1 MPLSFDADDTTLA
14 VHLSGRLD
22 GTNAADAEQAL
33 LARIQDGPN
42 HVILDMS
49 ALEYISSAGL
59 RVVLLAAKHLRKTG
73 GTLSLCGM
81 REHIR
86 EVFEVSGFLSL
97 FAVSDDLAAA
107 RAAAVGRNAS

>member
-1 MPLSFDADDTTLA
+1 MPLSFDADAEADVLA

-22 GTNAADAEQAL
+22 SSNAGEAEQVL
-33 LARIQDGPN
+33 MSHIQDGPK

-59 RVVLLAAKHLRKTG
+59 RVVLLSAKHQRKTG

-86 EVFEVSGFLSL
+86 EVFEVSGFLTL
-97 FAVSDDLAAA
+97 FAVSDDLAGA
-107 RAAAVGRNAS
+107 RAALPAA